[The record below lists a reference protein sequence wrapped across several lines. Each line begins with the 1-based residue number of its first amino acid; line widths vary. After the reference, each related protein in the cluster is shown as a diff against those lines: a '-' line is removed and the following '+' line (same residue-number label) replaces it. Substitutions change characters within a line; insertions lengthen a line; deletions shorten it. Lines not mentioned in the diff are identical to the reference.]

1 MPAPERNRA
10 FSQALG
16 RELHRPA
23 FMPAPAFALR
33 MLLGELSVLLLGGQ
47 RAMPTR
53 LQEAGFSFRFTHL
66 DVALADLL
74 GHH

>member
-1 MPAPERNRA
+1 MPAPT
-10 FSQALG
+10 FV
-16 RELHRPA
+16 
-23 FMPAPAFALR
+23 LR
-33 MLLGELSVLLLGGQ
+33 VLLGELSVLLLGGQ

-74 GHH
+74 GQPD